1 MKQKELIAL
10 VRGQIVAGLARYGI
24 TDLPVKQG
32 YQPVT
37 QGRVTR
43 CVYFWMLPTTPIG
56 EQSRSYATNPTTLQ
70 LQQTETQNLAT
81 SFQIGALIPDD
92 PTDDAQQTA
101 MDITILC
108 HQIVKSQPFIRAMTA
123 ANAGI
128 RDVTTIRNP
137 QFVNEFDQFEY
148 NPSFDFTVTHK
159 QSIMQLTDSID
170 AMEFNLYR
178 V

>member
-1 MKQKELIAL
+1 MRQKELIAL
-10 VRGQIVAGLARYGI
+10 VRTELLAGLARYGV

-32 YQPVT
+32 YQPTT

-56 EQSRSYATNPTTLQ
+56 EQSRSYATDPQSLE
-70 LQQTETQNLAT
+70 LRQTETQNLAT
-81 SFQIGALIPDD
+81 TFQIGALIPDD
-92 PTDDAQQTA
+92 PSDDAQQTA

-108 HQIVKSQPFIRAMTA
+108 RQIVKSQPFIRAMTA
-123 ANAGI
+123 ANAGV
-128 RDVTTIRNP
+128 RDVTAIRNP
-137 QFVNEFDQFEY
+137 QFVNEQDQFEY

-159 QSIMQLTDSID
+159 QSIMQLTDSISTV
-170 AMEFNLYR
+170 EFNLHR